1 MIRRIKKFVDFLL
14 FTSIFVAGCAIAFC
28 LETSIMLNVPFN
40 NFSFYAFV
48 FGATI
53 VQYNLHYIVKKV
65 AVKDSAR
72 LAWSRQ
78 NKNIHLLLL
87 IAGCLLIIYSLFGF
101 HLEHFIILFILGCIS
116 FLYSFP
122 FIPFAQK
129 KRIKDYGFL
138 KIITLSLL
146 WTLVTVWFPVSGR
159 EYDAGLF
166 VFIFLKRLVFMFILC
181 LLFDMRDIEVDR
193 SENIRTLAVTLGRK
207 NSYILSYLMLLLFV
221 LLSVAQY
228 IYLPQIRFLVPML
241 ISSMATLIT
250 IEITKKLNSDYVY
263 LAGIDGMM
271 LLQPILIYSFSLI
284 L

>member
-1 MIRRIKKFVDFLL
+1 MIRWIKKSVDFLL

>member
-1 MIRRIKKFVDFLL
+1 MIAWIKKFVDFLL
-14 FTSIFVAGCAIAFC
+14 FTSIFVAVCAIAFC

-72 LAWSRQ
+72 LAWSQR
-78 NKNIHLLLL
+78 NKNIHLVLL
-87 IAGCLLIIYSLFGF
+87 IAGCILIVYSLFGF
-101 HLEHFIILFILGCIS
+101 HLAHFIILFILGCIS

-138 KIITLSLL
+138 KIVTLSLL

-159 EYDAGLF
+159 TFDGGLF
-166 VFIFLKRLVFMFILC
+166 VFIFMKRLVFMFILC

-193 SENIRTLAVTLGRK
+193 SENIRTLAVALGRQK
-207 NSYILSYLMLLLFV
+207 SYVLSYIVLLVFV

-228 IYLPQIRFLVPML
+228 IYFPQIQFLIPML
-241 ISSMATLIT
+241 ISAAATLAT
-250 IEITKKLNSDYVY
+250 IELTKKINSDYVY

-271 LLQPILIYSFSLI
+271 LLQPILIYLFTLI